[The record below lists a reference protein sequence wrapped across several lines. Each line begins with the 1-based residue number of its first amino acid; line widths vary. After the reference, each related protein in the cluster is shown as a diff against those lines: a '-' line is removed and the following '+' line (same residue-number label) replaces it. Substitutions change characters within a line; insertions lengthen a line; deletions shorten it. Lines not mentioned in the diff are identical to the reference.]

1 MYRYKR
7 SIPLSYE
14 RQGQLYFWMLQYRD
28 LPPHE
33 QQIIREVCAAVG
45 GDEYAPALFE
55 FVTTDHGCTAI
66 SMRHNLSYPTLWR
79 YVRKTYLEI
88 SRQEHALHGQKST
101 PAE

>member
-45 GDEYAPALFE
+45 GDEYAPALLE
-55 FVTTDHGCTAI
+55 FVTTDHGKADNWIDLAGYAACGGELDGGGA
-66 SMRHNLSYPTLWR
+66 W
-79 YVRKTYLEI
+79 
-88 SRQEHALHGQKST
+88 
-101 PAE
+101 